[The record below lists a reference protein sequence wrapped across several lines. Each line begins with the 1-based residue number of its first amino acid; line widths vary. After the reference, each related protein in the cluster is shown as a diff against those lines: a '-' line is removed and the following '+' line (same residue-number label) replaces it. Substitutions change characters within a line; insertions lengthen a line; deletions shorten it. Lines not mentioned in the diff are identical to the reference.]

1 MHDHVKFFTKTA
13 AAAFA
18 CWALIFAGGLLA
30 TAMIAYIFSVKASQ
44 ASYNTLYLVL
54 SSLAF
59 LAIYF
64 IVANKTSLSFIL
76 SRLFDEKLSSVLGE
90 KVCGLIQRFSEKQPN
105 WAQSLKNGAA
115 LKDKLLDSSQQD
127 SSLNKI
133 QRKAIAYGLKKINLD
148 DIDFK
153 QENSNLPQI
162 VSDRLMLTLSET
174 AKHSYGLFW
183 VVASAQSLL
192 MLAVLAYNLKWL

>member
-1 MHDHVKFFTKTA
+1 MDNVKFFAKTA
-13 AAAFA
+13 AG
-18 CWALIFAGGLLA
+18 ALSRWVLVFFGGLLA
-30 TAMIAYIFSVKASQ
+30 TGMIVFIFSSKANA
-44 ASYNTLYLVL
+44 ASYNTIYLVV
-54 SSLAF
+54 SSLVF
-59 LAIYF
+59 LIIYF
-64 IVANKTSLSFIL
+64 IIANKTSLSFVI
-76 SRLFDEKLSSVLGE
+76 SRLFDQKLSSVLGE
-90 KVCGLIQRFSEKQPN
+90 KVCGLIRSFSEKQPN

-162 VSDRLMLTLSET
+162 VSDRLMLKLSET